1 MSFLAKTVTPRPLRG
16 HTQSTRE
23 WSLSMATA
31 GGREKERGGPR
42 AVMAT
47 QRSPVFTD
55 YILRAKDF
63 TKHSWHHT

>member
-1 MSFLAKTVTPRPLRG
+1 
-16 HTQSTRE
+16 
-23 WSLSMATA
+23 MATA